1 MNHSL
6 QSFFVLLGPLADLL
20 CEVFQP
26 LLLVVTQPFLSL
38 AFELVELC
46 DSSVFGL
53 IGPLLDLLDL
63 TGKSF
68 LLLLVELRRLL
79 TNGVEDIGRARSTA
93 KKGEKGG
100 QASRND

>member
-26 LLLVVTQPFLSL
+26 LLLVVTQPFL

-63 TGKSF
+63 TGKSL

-79 TNGVEDIGRARSTA
+79 TNGVEDIGRARSIA

>member
-1 MNHSL
+1 VNHSL

-20 CEVFQP
+20 CEGFQP
-26 LLLVVTQPFLSL
+26 LLLVVTQPFL

-63 TGKSF
+63 TGKSL